1 MSKVTYIIEA
11 SENVLNEKTAAILIK
26 VAKGNFIT
34 SAELREELVETMN
47 ASSVNSNIGVLIK
60 KGLIE
65 KSGDGLVITGE
76 AQDIISNA
84 AVLYAQ
90 ENAPELLEKRNTR
103 KARAITG
110 EMESDKDF
118 MMEVLATKEELFK
131 IKKLNVYRS
140 NFIAVLEKR
149 TFGIRSFEVSNKGNF
164 RISGYKMTD
173 SQVKHFEDLGMTA
186 KHSKNGNI
194 YLDIARTEENIEN
207 IINSVDTL

>member
-1 MSKVTYIIEA
+1 MSKVTYIIKA

-34 SAELREELVETMN
+34 SVELREELVETMN

-118 MMEVLATKEELFK
+118 MMELLTTKEELFK
-131 IKKLNVYRS
+131 IKKLDVYRS

>member
-1 MSKVTYIIEA
+1 MSKVTYIIKA
-11 SENVLNEKTAAILIK
+11 SNDVLNEKTASILVK
-26 VAKGNFIT
+26 VAKQDFVT
-34 SAELREELVETMN
+34 SAELREQLEDKMT

-103 KARAITG
+103 KARPITG
-110 EMESDKDF
+110 DMEADKDF
-118 MMEVLATKEELFK
+118 MMELLGTKEELFK
-131 IKKLNVYRS
+131 IKKLDVYRS

-164 RISGYKMTD
+164 RISGYKMTEE
-173 SQVKHFEDLGMTA
+173 QVKHFEDLGMIA
-186 KHSKNGNI
+186 KHSKNGNV
-194 YLDIARTEENIEN
+194 YLDIVRTQENIET

>member
-1 MSKVTYIIEA
+1 MSKVTYIIKA
-11 SENVLNEKTAAILIK
+11 SNDVLNEKTASILVK
-26 VAKGNFIT
+26 VAKQDFIT
-34 SAELREELVETMN
+34 SAELREQLEDKMT

-60 KGLIE
+60 KGLVE

-103 KARAITG
+103 KARPITG
-110 EMESDKDF
+110 DMEADKDF
-118 MMEVLATKEELFK
+118 MMELLGTKEELFK
-131 IKKLNVYRS
+131 IKKLDVYRS

-164 RISGYKMTD
+164 RISGYKMTEE
-173 SQVKHFEDLGMTA
+173 QVKHFEDLGMTA

-194 YLDIARTEENIEN
+194 YLDIARTQENIET
-207 IINSVDTL
+207 IINSVDAL

>member
-1 MSKVTYIIEA
+1 MSKVTYIIKA

-84 AVLYAQ
+84 AVIYAE

-103 KARAITG
+103 KARPIT
-110 EMESDKDF
+110 ENMEADKNL
-118 MMEVLATKEELFK
+118 MLEILALNDSIFE
-131 IKKLNVYRS
+131 IKGVEVYRS
-140 NFIAVLEKR
+140 NFIVVLSKR

-173 SQVKHFEDLGMTA
+173 EAVKIFTDAGMTA
-186 KHSKNGNI
+186 KHSKNGNV
-194 YLDIARTEENIEN
+194 YLDITRTQQNIEN
-207 IINSVDTL
+207 IIHLAAGL

>member
-1 MSKVTYIIEA
+1 MSKVTYIIKA
-11 SENVLNEKTAAILIK
+11 SENVLNEKTAAIFIK

-84 AVLYAQ
+84 AVIYAE

-103 KARAITG
+103 KARPIT
-110 EMESDKDF
+110 ENMEADKNL
-118 MMEVLATKEELFK
+118 MLEILALNDSIFE
-131 IKKLNVYRS
+131 IKGVEVYRS
-140 NFIAVLEKR
+140 NFIVVLSKR

-173 SQVKHFEDLGMTA
+173 EAVKIFTDAGMTA
-186 KHSKNGNI
+186 KHSKNGNV
-194 YLDIARTEENIEN
+194 YLDITRTQQNIEN
-207 IINSVDTL
+207 IIHLAAGL